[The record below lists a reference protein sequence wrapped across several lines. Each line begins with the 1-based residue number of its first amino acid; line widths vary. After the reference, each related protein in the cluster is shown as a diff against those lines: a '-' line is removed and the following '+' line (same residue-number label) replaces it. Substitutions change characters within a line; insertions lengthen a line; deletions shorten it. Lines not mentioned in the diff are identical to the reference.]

1 MSALSILP
9 LTVAWFAAQPAAAE
23 VQHPVHGTWTLA
35 TPAPALRAR
44 LDRTV
49 NAAASEFNLLVREL
63 ARRKMQGA
71 TKVCGRY
78 AIDIA
83 QTVVRFT
90 CDDGTVHPL
99 PRDGSAYETTN
110 KAGEPVRGT
119 VTVTD
124 EALTVSWRGP
134 AGTRVNHFEPVEGAL
149 ELRVTVRSEHMS
161 RPLAWTVD
169 YRQAPTSP

>member
-1 MSALSILP
+1 MAVVWLAS
-9 LTVAWFAAQPAAAE
+9 PAAAAAVE
-23 VQHPVHGTWTLA
+23 HPVHGSWIVA
-35 TPAPALRAR
+35 TPRPALELRLERAG
-44 LDRTV
+44 D
-49 NAAASEFNLLVREL
+49 AAAADFGLLVREL

-71 TKVCGRY
+71 TTVCGRY

-124 EALTVSWRGP
+124 GALTVVWRGP
-134 AGTRVNHFEPVEGAL
+134 AGTRENHFEPVEDAL

-169 YRQAPTSP
+169 YRQAPASP